1 MEIIQNLIEYYDELY
16 PVSDSQKKFYNDLC
30 DRYSKPV
37 KFLRVGCG
45 AGLFE
50 HTLAREG
57 HDVTGIETYPEIL
70 RSANLRRRNQLM
82 SIRFFQMSYLDM
94 TRFLGKNFYNI
105 ISCLED
111 RIIFIHDKT
120 LLRKFFFDCYQL
132 LTKDGILILNLYNY
146 SVYNKAPVSK
156 LPVRESLRSKLLTE
170 INYKEDGKPVLF
182 QNVETGNGKLLP
194 IHEDTPVYPIL
205 PQEIETF
212 AMEAGFKSIK
222 FYADWNRN
230 PFTGKEESLVVE
242 IS

>member
-16 PVSDSQKKFYNDLC
+16 PISDSQKKFYNDLC
-30 DRYSKPV
+30 SRYSKPV
-37 KFLRVGCG
+37 KLLRIGCG

-57 HDVTGIETYPEIL
+57 HDVTGIENYPEIL

-94 TRFLGKNFYNI
+94 TRFLGKDFYNI
-105 ISCLED
+105 ISNLEN

-132 LTKDGILILNLYNY
+132 LTKDGVLILNLYNY
-146 SVYNKAPVSK
+146 NVFNKTPVSK
-156 LPVRESLRSKLLTE
+156 LPVRESLRSKLHTE
-170 INYKEDGKPVLF
+170 INYRDDGKPVIF
-182 QNVETGNGKLLP
+182 QNVETGNGKYLP

-212 AMEAGFKSIK
+212 AKEAGFKSIK
-222 FYADWNRN
+222 FYADWDKN
-230 PFTGKEESLVVE
+230 PFTGKEESFVVE
-242 IS
+242 IY